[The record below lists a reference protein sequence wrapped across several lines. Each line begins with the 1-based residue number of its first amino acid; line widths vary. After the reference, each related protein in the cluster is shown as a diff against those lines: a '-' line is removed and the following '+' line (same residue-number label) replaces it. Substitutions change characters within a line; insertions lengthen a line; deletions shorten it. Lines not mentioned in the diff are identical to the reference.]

1 MRLPED
7 FDREVYAVAAQIPC
21 GRVATYGQLARLIGF
36 PAHARRVGRALAAAP
51 PEIPC
56 HRIVDSRGRTAPG
69 WPRHRELLEAE
80 GVRFREDGRLDLR
93 RYGWEL
99 LRTAEA

>member
-1 MRLPED
+1 MRLPEN
-7 FDREVYAVAAQIPC
+7 FDREVCAVAAQIPH

-56 HRIVDSRGRTAPG
+56 HRVVDSRGGTVAA
-69 WPRHRELLEAE
+69 WPRQRELLEAE
-80 GVRFREDGRLDLR
+80 GIRFRENGRLDLN

-99 LRTAEA
+99 LRTAKP

>member
-1 MRLPED
+1 MRLPEN
-7 FDREVYAVAAQIPC
+7 FDREVCAVAAQIPH

-56 HRIVDSRGRTAPG
+56 HRVVDSRGGTSPHGRDNGSCWRRRGSASAETAG
-69 WPRHRELLEAE
+69 S
-80 GVRFREDGRLDLR
+80 
-93 RYGWEL
+93 
-99 LRTAEA
+99 T

>member
-1 MRLPED
+1 MRLPEN
-7 FDREVYAVAAQIPC
+7 FDREVCAVAAQIPH

-56 HRIVDSRGRTAPG
+56 HRVVDTRGG
-69 WPRHRELLEAE
+69 QRELLEAE
-80 GVRFREDGRLDLR
+80 GIRFRGNGRLDLN

-99 LRTAEA
+99 LRTADE